1 MNTIIKTIQQ
11 LHQAQADAW
20 VYGMIVCGI
29 ALALAIV
36 IAFIVPFRSDF
47 KDYVTRRVCFI
58 LAGLVFPAAYWLYN
72 MQVIV
77 PKISNPG
84 FKSMFEKTN
93 LTVLLASIG
102 AYFIIG
108 IVLMLVFRKTK
119 FGSILGKEKN

>member
-36 IAFIVPFRSDF
+36 IAFLVPFRSDF

-72 MQVIV
+72 MQAVV